1 MVRGITLDAFGT
13 LIDTGRD
20 VLLKVSRAA
29 LEDHGRGVAP
39 EAFLEVWDRHFFGAN
54 PPEFL
59 NLAEITEDSLA
70 RTFRDFGIEGDPAPY
85 VDMLDAEWRRAEPH
99 PGGAGGPAARGRR
112 GRGPAR
118 DADDLAEPVGRG
130 PRAGGSGPRRG
141 DPDPRPARGPPEAPL
156 GERKGLVQA
165 AALGRTTGPPA
176 FPLSLLGP
184 PKIVK

>member
-29 LEDHGRGVAP
+29 LEDHGGGWAP
-39 EAFLEVWDRHFFGAN
+39 DGFLEVWDRHFFGAN

-85 VDMLDAEWRRAEPH
+85 VDMLDAEWRRGETPPA
-99 PGGAGGPAARGRR
+99 GAGSRP
-112 GRGPAR
+112 
-118 DADDLAEPVGRG
+118 
-130 PRAGGSGPRRG
+130 PRRG
-141 DPDPRPARGPPEAPL
+141 GRPPNPSPPRDPPSPGAPGAGPGA
-156 GERKGLVQA
+156 GA
-165 AALGRTTGPPA
+165 GRSG
-176 FPLSLLGP
+176 
-184 PKIVK
+184 